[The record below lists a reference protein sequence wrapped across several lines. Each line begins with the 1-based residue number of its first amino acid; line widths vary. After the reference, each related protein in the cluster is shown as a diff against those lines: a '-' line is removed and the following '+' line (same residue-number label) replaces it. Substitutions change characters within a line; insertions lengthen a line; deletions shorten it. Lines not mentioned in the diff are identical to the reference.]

1 MIFNSKKPKANAE
14 KKLLVSN
21 EFSVF
26 RTSFVLAPSRGYRS
40 SQLTESRTG
49 DLTDK
54 RSSQVVEPFSSLSP
68 DTDQVVKNR

>member
-1 MIFNSKKPKANAE
+1 MAS
-14 KKLLVSN
+14 
-21 EFSVF
+21 
-26 RTSFVLAPSRGYRS
+26 SRGYRS